1 MRIYIADRIN
11 ISYYDVEGNKK
22 EKIITGF
29 PSTVLSHEYDHL
41 DGILHMDKGLEVLL
55 MDKDERKE
63 FRKKYGYE
71 VYEQYGD
78 FEELLSDYDYDKK
91 CKKMIKKK

>member
-1 MRIYIADRIN
+1 
-11 ISYYDVEGNKK
+11 
-22 EKIITGF
+22 
-29 PSTVLSHEYDHL
+29 
-41 DGILHMDKGLEVLL
+41 

-63 FRKKYGYE
+63 FRKKHGYE

-91 CKKMIKKK
+91 CKKMIKHN